1 MDLVYLWNNLNK
13 VFAPGELIDYIN
25 NYNKSAISQYNMS
38 EYNPIIETDNFLKEA
53 FSLFTKSRNGD
64 TLSYQEEMN
73 YNHLRYVL
81 AEDFLFTLNKKDMIR
96 FVNNE
101 NNNELNIISENLAD
115 SIESKYKEYLENLPE
130 YNDFDEFEY
139 YENNYYRNFSY

>member
-1 MDLVYLWNNLNK
+1 
-13 VFAPGELIDYIN
+13 
-25 NYNKSAISQYNMS
+25 
-38 EYNPIIETDNFLKEA
+38 
-53 FSLFTKSRNGD
+53 
-64 TLSYQEEMN
+64 MN

-139 YENNYYRNFSY
+139 YENSYYRNFSYYNYY